1 MSRIRIDGWLVCLAA
16 TLLGTAAFQLPAGA
30 AADATTTAVLTQA
43 SKAHQ
48 ALKAF
53 SCSLSLRSQEGERSQ
68 SVSLAFAFRKPDQA
82 KLSVVDSGHTVFRG
96 VSSGKEV
103 LVYSVEDKK
112 YLIRG
117 IAKGGRG
124 ATAVAS
130 ASQSVVLKMY
140 LHPEAIVQM
149 LKAPASNAHFTGTA
163 SVDGGTVDLV
173 STIIDSTPRET
184 VTGSFGFSHSDH
196 LLRSL
201 AIMITAN
208 VHGVNRQAR
217 IDEVIHNLST
227 APHLASRDFA
237 VSAPAGASEFTEAD
251 ARQPSMHDP
260 RIQPGATPFPIDATD
275 VSGKR
280 VTLSQYHG
288 KVLLIDFWATWCGP
302 CVAEIPNVLAV
313 YQKYHKQ
320 GLEVIGFSQD
330 QDRGALS
337 SFVLQRGIP
346 WRMVFCGGP
355 GEGKVPQTYGIQAI
369 PVMVLIGRDGKV
381 AAVDMRGP
389 ALEQAVQEALARP

>member
-1 MSRIRIDGWLVCLAA
+1 MSRFRIDGWLVCVAASLLA
-16 TLLGTAAFQLPAGA
+16 TAAVQLPAKA
-30 AADATTTAVLTQA
+30 TDATTTSILTQA
-43 SKAHQ
+43 ARAHQ

-53 SCSLSLRSQEGERSQ
+53 SCSLSLRSQEGDHSQ

-82 KLSVVDSGHTVFRG
+82 KLSVIDSGHTVFRG

-124 ATAVAS
+124 ASAIAS
-130 ASQSVVLKMY
+130 SSQSAVLKMY
-140 LHPEAIVQM
+140 LRPEAISD
-149 LKAPASNAHFTGTA
+149 LLTAPASNAHFSGTA
-163 SVDGGTVDLV
+163 TVDGHSIDIV
-173 STIIDSTPRET
+173 SAVIDSTARET

-201 AIMITAN
+201 AIMINAN
-208 VHGVNRQAR
+208 VHGVARQAR
-217 IDEVIHNLST
+217 IDEVVHNLST
-227 APHLASRDFA
+227 APRLASRDFT
-237 VSAPAGASEFTEAD
+237 VSAPAGASQFTEAD
-251 ARQPSMHDP
+251 ESQPSMHDP

-275 VSGKR
+275 IAGKR
-280 VTLSQYHG
+280 VSLGQYHG

-320 GLEVIGFSQD
+320 GLEVVGFSQD
-330 QDRGALS
+330 EDRGSLN
-337 SFVLQRGIP
+337 SFILQRGIP

-355 GEGKVPQTYGIQAI
+355 GSGKVPQAYGIMAI

-389 ALEQAVQEALARP
+389 ALEQAVQEALAKP